1 MIAWLTRLILIP
13 AGIVAG
19 WFVAKDAPNF
29 GAVQAVTAVFLLVFI
44 LLVFG
49 LTSRRRDDRSGS

>member
-13 AGIVAG
+13 AGVIAS

-49 LTSRRRDDRSGS
+49 FTSRRGDKPS

>member
-1 MIAWLTRLILIP
+1 MAWLIRLILIP
-13 AGIVAG
+13 AGTVAG

-29 GAVQAVTAVFLLVFI
+29 GAVQTMVAVFLLVFI

-49 LTSRRRDDRSGS
+49 LTSRRGDRPSGS

>member
-13 AGIVAG
+13 AGFIAS

-29 GAVQAVTAVFLLVFI
+29 GAVQAMVAVFLLVFI

-49 LTSRRRDDRSGS
+49 LTSKRGDKPSGS

>member
-1 MIAWLTRLILIP
+1 MFSWLVRLILIP

-29 GAVQAVTAVFLLVFI
+29 GVAQLVVALLMMVAVVALLAFW
-44 LLVFG
+44 
-49 LTSRRRDDRSGS
+49 RRNDSSA

>member
-1 MIAWLTRLILIP
+1 MIAWLTRLILIL
-13 AGIVAG
+13 AGVIAG

-29 GAVQAVTAVFLLVFI
+29 GAVQAITAVFLLVFI

-49 LTSRRRDDRSGS
+49 LTSRRGDKQPGS

>member
-13 AGIVAG
+13 SGFIAS

-29 GAVQAVTAVFLLVFI
+29 GAVQAITAVFLLVFI

-49 LTSRRRDDRSGS
+49 LTSKRGDQPGP